1 MKRLSRI
8 LWAITIAY
16 WLFIFVMTHIPQQRI
31 PRVPVTDKTAHL
43 VAYFVLGCLL
53 GASMWASNPSSRSI
67 SLWVILI
74 GMAYGAFDELT
85 QPLMNRFCE
94 WNDWLA
100 DSVGICAAV
109 LMIGLFRMLRRP
121 RAIAVAENG

>member
-1 MKRLSRI
+1 
-8 LWAITIAY
+8 
-16 WLFIFVMTHIPQQRI
+16 
-31 PRVPVTDKTAHL
+31 
-43 VAYFVLGCLL
+43 
-53 GASMWASNPSSRSI
+53 MWASNPSSRSI
-67 SLWVILI
+67 SLWVIGI

-85 QPLMNRFCE
+85 QPLVNRFCE

-121 RAIAVAENG
+121 RAMAAAENG